1 MSPLFSSTIS
11 KASRIEINI
20 PESVLKTL
28 CISGYSCVSN
38 GSKQLYERGS
48 QDILTLSLPL
58 RAGGA
63 EIITKEEFVK
73 ANAKGEK
80 SENICEE
87 LNAAFLSGIKGVLK
101 ILRRTL
107 DTDLPISVHPNFQTA
122 PPINKVCSKIM

>member
-73 ANAKGEK
+73 ANARGEK

-87 LNAAFLSGIKGVLK
+87 LNAAFLSGIKA
-101 ILRRTL
+101 
-107 DTDLPISVHPNFQTA
+107 S
-122 PPINKVCSKIM
+122 